1 MDSLEKSI
9 TQLSTGDNQ
18 QITLI
23 QITDTH
29 ILDDGVQPR
38 SFEDFDTSESLK
50 SVVTK
55 IGTDENNADCII
67 LTGDLVHEPGKN
79 AYQKVADQLS
89 PLTIPVM
96 SLPGNHDDPQMMKY
110 ILGENG
116 FDTGKLLN
124 IGSRLIILLDSR
136 LENEHS
142 GELTDTELEFLRTT
156 LESNT
161 DKHCLIALHHHPVS
175 INSPWMDSM
184 ILKNADDFLN
194 VIDDFNNVRGII
206 WGHIHQ
212 KFKSKRND
220 ILLLGTPST
229 CKQFKPKVEAYAVDN
244 KPPAYRKIELFDDG
258 KIKTQVV
265 YIDKQT

>member
-1 MDSLEKSI
+1 MTSKQTNLTTPI
-9 TQLSTGDNQ
+9 R
-18 QITLI
+18 LI

-29 ILDDGVQPR
+29 ILDDGMQSR
-38 SFEDFDTSESLK
+38 SFEDFDTSDSLK
-50 SVVTK
+50 SVVAK
-55 IGTDENNADCII
+55 ISADENNADCII
-67 LTGDLVHEPGKN
+67 LTGDLVHEPSKN

-89 PLTIPVM
+89 PLTVPVM

-116 FDTGKLLN
+116 FDTGKILN
-124 IGSRLIILLDSR
+124 IGSWLIILLDSR

-184 ILKNADDFLN
+184 ILKNTDDFLK
-194 VIDDFNNVRGII
+194 VVDEFDNVRGII

-212 KFKSKRND
+212 RFESKRND

-244 KPPAYRKIELFDDG
+244 KPPAYRKIE
-258 KIKTQVV
+258 
-265 YIDKQT
+265 